1 MENRLAPDE
10 ENERD
15 VLLMG
20 LVGRGDTAAFTE
32 LVNRHKDAVVGTI
45 AKMLGGYG
53 DIEDIA
59 QQVFIRIWKSSK
71 SYEPSAK
78 FTTWMFTITRNLVF
92 NESRR
97 LSRKKTV
104 SQNEF
109 EDEYGIETV
118 DASARSPHENLE
130 EKELSSAIDEAINAL
145 PEKARLALT
154 LRRYQNMPYEEIA
167 QVLDISVSA
176 AKSLLFRARTQ
187 LKATLKDYIDS
198 MES

>member
-1 MENRLAPDE
+1 MDDKSPNMDD
-10 ENERD
+10 NQRD
-15 VLLMG
+15 IYLMSC
-20 LVGRGDTAAFTE
+20 VAREDSDAFAE
-32 LVNRHKDAVVGTI
+32 LVNRHKNAVVGTI

-59 QQVFIRIWKSSK
+59 QQVFIRIWKSAK

-92 NESRR
+92 NETRR

-109 EDEYGIETV
+109 EDEYGIETP
-118 DASARSPHENLE
+118 DTANRSPQENLE
-130 EKELSSAIDEAINAL
+130 EKELESAIDAAINAL
-145 PEKARLALT
+145 PEKARMALT

-167 QVLDISVSA
+167 EILDISISA
-176 AKSLLFRARTQ
+176 AKSLLFRARIQ
-187 LKATLKDYIDS
+187 LKEALKEYL
-198 MES
+198 EPPE

>member
-1 MENRLAPDE
+1 MDDDLANVDD
-10 ENERD
+10 NGRD
-15 VLLMG
+15 IYLMSC
-20 LVGRGDTAAFTE
+20 VAKGDSAAFSE
-32 LVNRHKDAVVGTI
+32 LVDRHKNAVIGTVS
-45 AKMLGGYG
+45 KMLGGHG

-59 QQVFIRIWKSSK
+59 QQVFIRIWKSAV

-92 NESRR
+92 NETRR

-109 EDEYGIETV
+109 EDEYGIETP
-118 DASARSPHENLE
+118 DAEARTPHESLE
-130 EKELSSAIDEAINAL
+130 EKELSSAIDKAIEEL
-145 PEKARLALT
+145 PEKARMALT

-167 QVLDISVSA
+167 DVLEISVSA

-187 LKATLKDYIDS
+187 LKTALRDYLDNPG
-198 MES
+198 